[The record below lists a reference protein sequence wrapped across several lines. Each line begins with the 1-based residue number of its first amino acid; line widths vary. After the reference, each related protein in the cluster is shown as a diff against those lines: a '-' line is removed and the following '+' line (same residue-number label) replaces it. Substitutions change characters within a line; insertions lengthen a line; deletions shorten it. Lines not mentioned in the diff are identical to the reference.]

1 MRTRNLVALLV
12 IALSGLI
19 NPKVAA
25 AQLPPELRKEMWS
38 AEWISSPDAPQRDQ
52 SVLHFRKVVE
62 LARRPQHFLVHVSAD
77 NQFILYVNQQCVGL
91 GPIAQRLGS
100 LEI

>member
-1 MRTRNLVALLV
+1 MRTRNLVGLLLV
-12 IALSGLI
+12 ALSGLI

-25 AQLPPELRKEMWS
+25 VQLLPELPKEMWS
-38 AEWISSPDAPQRDQ
+38 AEWITSPEAPQRDQ
-52 SVLHFRKVVE
+52 SVLHFRKAVE

-77 NQFILYVNQQCVGL
+77 NQFIFLCEPAACGL
-91 GPIAQRLGS
+91 RAIAQRLGS